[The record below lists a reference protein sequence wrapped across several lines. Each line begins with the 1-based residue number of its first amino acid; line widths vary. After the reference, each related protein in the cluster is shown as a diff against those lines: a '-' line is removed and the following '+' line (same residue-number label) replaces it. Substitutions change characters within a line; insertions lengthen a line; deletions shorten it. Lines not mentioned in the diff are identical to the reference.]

1 MNKRKLNKKI
11 VGTNIKLLRINSN
24 LTKLELSNELNVSI
38 STITSWESNKYIPS
52 LKNIISI
59 CNFFNTSMDE
69 LLGLKK

>member
-24 LTKLELSNELNVSI
+24 LTKLELSNELNISI